1 MGDYAEPPPP
11 NTCHSTTTTTSGRR
25 TEDTG
30 RDAAHFCLNYTD
42 FLCETCVLL
51 TPGVVPPGGIPRPV
65 PLMELLKAER
75 QKQVS
80 WGRNG

>member
-11 NTCHSTTTTTSGRR
+11 NTCHNTTTISGKG

-30 RDAAHFCLNYTD
+30 RDVAHFCLKHRD

-51 TPGVVPPGGIPRPV
+51 TPGVVPPKGVPRPV
-65 PLMELLKAER
+65 PLMELWRPER
-75 QKQVS
+75 QK
-80 WGRNG
+80 